1 MHKNY
6 TVKQGFVTS
15 EAKGAH
21 ARPPIP
27 HNDGANNDVKT
38 NSDDDNVIGENV
50 DEVETLNC
58 LKASD

>member
-1 MHKNY
+1 M
-6 TVKQGFVTS
+6 KQGFVTS

-38 NSDDDNVIGENV
+38 NSDDDNFIGENV
-50 DEVETLNC
+50 DEDETLNC